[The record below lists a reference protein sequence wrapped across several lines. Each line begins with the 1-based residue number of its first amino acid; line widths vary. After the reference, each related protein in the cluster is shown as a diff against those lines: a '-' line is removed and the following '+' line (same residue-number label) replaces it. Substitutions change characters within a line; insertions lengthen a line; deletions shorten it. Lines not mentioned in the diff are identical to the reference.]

1 MGGPGADKAAAYE
14 ATHAQ
19 LASVLEDCPDLVAA
33 LASAAALLNDT
44 FPHFFWVGF
53 YLPEPDGALRVGPYQ
68 GPLACL
74 RLPPGQGVCGA
85 AASSRETL
93 IVPDVHAF
101 PGHIS
106 CDPRSRSEI
115 VVPVI
120 RDGDLIAVLDVD
132 SDQPDAFDEAD
143 RDGLEEL
150 ARLVAAV
157 S

>member
-1 MGGPGADKAAAYE
+1 MGGAGADKAAAYG
-14 ATHAQ
+14 AAHAQ
-19 LASVLEDCPDLVAA
+19 LASVLEDCPDFVAA
-33 LASAAALLNDT
+33 LASTAALLKDT

-74 RLPPGQGVCGA
+74 RLPAGQGVCGA
-85 AASSRETL
+85 VATRRETL

-101 PGHIS
+101 PAHIA

-115 VVPVI
+115 VVPLL
-120 RDGDLIAVLDVD
+120 RDGELIAVLDVD
-132 SDQPDAFDEAD
+132 SDRPDAFDEAD
-143 RDGLEEL
+143 RDALEKV

-157 S
+157 P